1 MTLDMIAPK
10 MRSESE
16 AECEGFAFFIGIPT
30 GNSGYF
36 WQYPGVDVSEPN
48 LRGLRRRASCVLPMM
63 RASCVG
69 PSPLSILA
77 SSAPRRPLIGIDPSL
92 QQQRGSSGLGRVTGQ
107 SVGVF
112 LAPFA
117 PPPPSYFITSVVFLV
132 TFNFHFAAQDR
143 RRQKNSHQ
151 QPPRSEVKPF
161 REDEDKIL
169 TPNTIKNEYLWSRR
183 LVDCR
188 HFR

>member
-10 MRSESE
+10 MRSQSE

-107 SVGVF
+107 PVGVF

-117 PPPPSYFITSVVFLV
+117 PPHRISSHLLCFLSLLTFTLPPKIVGG
-132 TFNFHFAAQDR
+132 R
-143 RRQKNSHQ
+143 
-151 QPPRSEVKPF
+151 
-161 REDEDKIL
+161 KIL
-169 TPNTIKNEYLWSRR
+169 TSSRQE
-183 LVDCR
+183 VK
-188 HFR
+188 